1 MSPYAT
7 SCIHKPFNPGEGHHP
22 SQDTVTTAATAP
34 GTSFFKCQAEKG
46 RWFSMLSGFLM
57 LSEKQQ
63 GRIFFSCYS
72 RAGHRFFLKTQ
83 LQPVGILLDFE
94 NTRTLITLS

>member
-1 MSPYAT
+1 
-7 SCIHKPFNPGEGHHP
+7 
-22 SQDTVTTAATAP
+22 
-34 GTSFFKCQAEKG
+34 
-46 RWFSMLSGFLM
+46 MLSGFLM